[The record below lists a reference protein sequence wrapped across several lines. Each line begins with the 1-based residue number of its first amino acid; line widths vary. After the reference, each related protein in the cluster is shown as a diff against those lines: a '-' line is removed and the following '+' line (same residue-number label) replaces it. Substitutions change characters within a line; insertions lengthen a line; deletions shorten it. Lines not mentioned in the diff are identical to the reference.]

1 MFQVKE
7 QTITDANTGVQVA
20 FGRHDN
26 VPLADVPAGD
36 PSLDNTDRPAAPSVA
51 QPSQWMRITA
61 GGKVSTV
68 FFTPDGDIRNI
79 QAHPPLPGPGNDPAT
94 DEAQPWKPTLDGKPS
109 ETEPDED
116 PYREVGMNQPQYT
129 YDETSKAIDAD
140 IADDNADDAKTA
152 EEIAEIDNAVA
163 QRKSREAAKAL
174 VNEDFKPP
182 SGSVPPV
189 ATPPI
194 EG

>member
-1 MFQVKE
+1 MFSIKE

-26 VPLADVPAGD
+26 VPLSDVPADD
-36 PSLDNTDRPAAPSVA
+36 PSLDNIDRPAAPPIA

-79 QAHPPLPGPGNDPAT
+79 QAHPPLPGPGNDPDT
-94 DEAQPWKPTLDGKPS
+94 DEAQPWKPTGDG
-109 ETEPDED
+109 EPV
-116 PYREVGMNQPQYT
+116 PPYT

-152 EEIAEIDNAVA
+152 EEIAEIDNDVA

>member
-1 MFQVKE
+1 MFSIKE

-26 VPLADVPAGD
+26 VPLADVPADD
-36 PSLDNTDRPAAPSVA
+36 PSLDHIDRPAAPPIA
-51 QPSQWMRITA
+51 QPSQWMRITG

-79 QAHPPLPGPGNDPAT
+79 QAHPPLPGPTAEEPEKDPPSVLSVDT
-94 DEAQPWKPTLDGKPS
+94 DEAQPWKPGA
-109 ETEPDED
+109 TEPD
-116 PYREVGMNQPQYT
+116 T

-152 EEIAEIDNAVA
+152 EEISEIDNAVA

>member
-20 FGRHDN
+20 FGRHD
-26 VPLADVPAGD
+26 
-36 PSLDNTDRPAAPSVA
+36 AAPAQPVADGEDAPPIVA
-51 QPSQWMRITA
+51 QPSQYMRITA

-79 QAHPPLPGPGNDPAT
+79 QAHPPLPGPNDEEPAPDGPPVLDVDT
-94 DEAQPWKPTLDGKPS
+94 DEAQPWKPEEKPVA
-109 ETEPDED
+109 TVGLATADVRPYTYDEQKRAA
-116 PYREVGMNQPQYT
+116 YEAQKARAYT

-152 EEIAEIDNAVA
+152 EEFAKIDNDVA
-163 QRKSREAAKAL
+163 QRKSRETDKAL
-174 VNEDFKPP
+174 
-182 SGSVPPV
+182 S
-189 ATPPI
+189 TPPI